1 MNIIYSI
8 LFNLLIFVLAA
19 ISFLL
24 VSDKFRKNFW
34 KAHIALGY
42 SYFIISAFITIY
54 IVINTFQRSYGHI
67 AESGMRIAALL
78 WLFYLIQGFRFMLK
92 RRVFAHRIWMKRVL
106 FMNCAVLLAPI
117 LLAIFELFGNDFPLY
132 IALAYTLNV
141 VIMIVVSIIVLNKK
155 QIVIKNNS

>member
-8 LFNLLIFVLAA
+8 LFNLMIFVLLA

-34 KAHIALGY
+34 KAHLRLGCG
-42 SYFIISAFITIY
+42 YFIISSFTCIY
-54 IVINTFQRSYGHI
+54 IIINTFQRSYGHI

-78 WLFYLIQGFRFMLK
+78 WLFYLAQGFRFMLK

-106 FMNCAVLLAPI
+106 FINGAWLLAPI
-117 LLAIFELFGNDFPLY
+117 LLAIFEIFGDDFPLY
-132 IALAYTLNV
+132 IALSYTLNIL
-141 VIMIVVSIIVLNKK
+141 IMLLVSTIVLNKK
-155 QIVIKNNS
+155 QIVIKN